1 MGTVTVMILPCLFR
15 SYFTPFIAFIMYP
28 AFLQAFSHLAKSVE
42 SVWSYRHLIH
52 PATVGLLRRGVSGRI
67 NEWLGMLAQEVT
79 AFCAAAKEAKI
90 GKKTLAAY
98 ENKAMEKHPDMESL
112 GRQHG
117 KH

>member
-79 AFCAAAKEAKI
+79 AFCAAAKRGQDRK
-90 GKKTLAAY
+90 
-98 ENKAMEKHPDMESL
+98 ENFGSL
-112 GRQHG
+112 
-117 KH
+117 